1 MSLQKLYDAV
11 SYTAEK
17 AYQQKG
23 TQDVLNMA
31 AATLQMAQAY
41 QLMKECELHEKYHLD
56 GHGDFGL
63 PGEGPLSDK
72 GSN

>member
-11 SYTAEK
+11 TYTAEK

-41 QLMKECELHEKYHLD
+41 QMMKECEIHENFHVEHPGNL
-56 GHGDFGL
+56 L
-63 PGEGPLSDK
+63 PGEGPLS
-72 GSN
+72 GGGAN